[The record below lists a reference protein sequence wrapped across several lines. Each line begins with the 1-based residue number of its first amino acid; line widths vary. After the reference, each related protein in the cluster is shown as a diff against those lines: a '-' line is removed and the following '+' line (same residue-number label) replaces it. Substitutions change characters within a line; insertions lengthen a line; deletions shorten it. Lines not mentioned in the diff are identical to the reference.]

1 MSDMGRSQ
9 INNLT
14 DSIKS
19 FTDGRLMDIFSAA
32 GDSAITISLIYLL
45 RRSLNDH
52 GMPGM
57 KCGSI
62 ANRIIAFTMGTGLL
76 TSLCA
81 IMAVVMV
88 CSREAEITRNHK
100 SQDPS

>member
-1 MSDMGRSQ
+1 MSDMRRSQ
-9 INNLT
+9 INDLA
-14 DSIKS
+14 DSVKS

-32 GDSAITISLIYLL
+32 GDSAITMSLIYLL
-45 RRSLNDH
+45 RRSLNDDE
-52 GMPGM
+52 MLGM

-62 ANRIIAFTMGTGLL
+62 VNRIIAFTMGTGLL

-88 CSREAEITRNHK
+88 CSSEVKIVRKIKT
-100 SQDPS
+100 QDPF